1 MAPRLSESQKE
12 YLDKNYKL
20 IFHGIKRISQRRRLN
35 ITEDEVNEC
44 VVRVLKQFP
53 SHDASRSKEST
64 YLYRNCDFALR
75 KTTDD
80 RKSASKKP
88 KYIQFETADIYDSA
102 VEDPDPFDNLHP
114 DLKVDLEDAM
124 GRLPVMW
131 VDILHRRIL
140 NKESYPSISSSYGM
154 SNSWAQSIVRNALLQ
169 LKMEL
174 YHWRDH
180 DDTRPRKN

>member
-1 MAPRLSESQKE
+1 MIQRLKIQI
-12 YLDKNYKL
+12 LL
-20 IFHGIKRISQRRRLN
+20 
-35 ITEDEVNEC
+35 
-44 VVRVLKQFP
+44 
-53 SHDASRSKEST
+53 
-64 YLYRNCDFALR
+64 
-75 KTTDD
+75 TT
-80 RKSASKKP
+80 
-88 KYIQFETADIYDSA
+88 F
-102 VEDPDPFDNLHP
+102 NP